1 MGRGIKLNVPYSRRI
16 LAYCESNGV
25 SVPPGF
31 HVRSSEKFAII
42 NVSSVP
48 PRLVAVTS
56 YLESD
61 IIKFLTHPRNA
72 GSIFRVLDFKSGH
85 ELKYAG
91 GKRLARSSAFQHE
104 LPNEVKYRVE
114 P

>member
-1 MGRGIKLNVPYSRRI
+1 MGGIKLKAPYSRRI

-31 HVRSSEKFAII
+31 QVRTAEKFAVI

-56 YLESD
+56 YLESE
-61 IIKFLTHPRNA
+61 IIEFLTHPRNA
-72 GSIFRVLDFKSGH
+72 SSVFRVLDFKSGH
-85 ELKYAG
+85 ELRYVG
-91 GKRLARSSAFQHE
+91 GKHLVRAATFEHE

>member
-1 MGRGIKLNVPYSRRI
+1 MGGIKLQAPYSRRI
-16 LAYCESNGV
+16 LAYCENNGV

-31 HVRSSEKFAII
+31 HVRNAEKFAVI

-48 PRLVAVTS
+48 PSLVAVTS

-61 IIKFLTHPRNA
+61 IIKFLSHPRNTNL
-72 GSIFRVLDFKSGH
+72 SFRVLDFKSGH
-85 ELKYAG
+85 ELECIG
-91 GKRLARSSAFQHE
+91 GKHLARSSPFQHE